1 MANQWNY
8 GPYSAPINPYWNQ
21 FGGPAGYPAQQQQQ
35 MQWGP
40 GAGGAYADPYQG
52 RPPGTFPLHP
62 ARSNSDSQSVVTSQ
76 ISKKYPS
83 LNAIL
88 AADTTLLRF
97 DIKRRPRSE
106 ILTSTYYTSRHVPA
120 KSTPTYHL
128 RLISKAFPWS
138 IDIQSAAHVNV
149 TCEMVWDALYS
160 GLQEPIVD
168 SEWGF
173 LIKDKKKMEE
183 LEKTVKKRLEAEPG
197 SDKRPKRIDY
207 LGDVTC
213 FKGLERD
220 EEYEQL
226 RHLPH
231 SAPVPDTWLVKL
243 TS

>member
-1 MANQWNY
+1 VV
-8 GPYSAPINPYWNQ
+8 
-21 FGGPAGYPAQQQQQ
+21 
-35 MQWGP
+35 
-40 GAGGAYADPYQG
+40 
-52 RPPGTFPLHP
+52 
-62 ARSNSDSQSVVTSQ
+62 SQT
-76 ISKKYPS
+76 SKKYPN
-83 LNAIL
+83 LNPIL

-106 ILTSTYYTSRHVPA
+106 ILTSTYYTSRNVPA
-120 KSTPTYHL
+120 KSTPTYHF
-128 RLISKAFPWS
+128 RLISKAFPWA
-138 IDIQSAAHVNV
+138 IDIRSAANVNI
-149 TCEMVWDALYS
+149 TCEVVWDALYA

-197 SDKRPKRIDY
+197 GDKRPKRIDY
-207 LGDVTC
+207 LGDVTL

-220 EEYEQL
+220 EEYEEA

-231 SAPVPDTWLVKL
+231 SHVVPDTWLVKL